1 MIGSIVTT
9 VKGHLQ
15 GTMENDICVWRGVRY
30 AKAPIDGLRFR
41 SPEPVDDWSGV
52 MDAVDFGP
60 VPPQPMD
67 RAVRTGMSGNEKM
80 DEDCLFLNIWSPRA
94 DDKKRPVMVW
104 IPGGA
109 YITGAGSL
117 DMYNGHLLAKN
128 GDVVVVSINYRLG
141 GTGISGFYRVGR

>member
-41 SPEPVDDWSGV
+41 SPEPVDNWSGV

-60 VPPQPMD
+60 VP
-67 RAVRTGMSGNEKM
+67 RSRWIVR
-80 DEDCLFLNIWSPRA
+80 
-94 DDKKRPVMVW
+94 
-104 IPGGA
+104 
-109 YITGAGSL
+109 
-117 DMYNGHLLAKN
+117 
-128 GDVVVVSINYRLG
+128 
-141 GTGISGFYRVGR
+141 